1 MDVGLYGDLSARF
14 SKVDKEDVPDQ
25 REAMEFSYGRRPKE
39 HLIELKHHRDARGR
53 GSERRVRVGRRLLLQ
68 FGAPGWKRGINQ
80 NKLRNAKRE
89 DGAKQGVTIGVGRRP
104 SLLSSS
110 SES

>member
-25 REAMEFSYGRRPKE
+25 RSSEALLSSKVSPRSEKVLKGGDWSSGRALP
-39 HLIELKHHRDARGR
+39 
-53 GSERRVRVGRRLLLQ
+53 SPVQ
-68 FGAPGWKRGINQ
+68 SGAPGWKRGINQ

-89 DGAKQGVTIGVGRRP
+89 DGGRG
-104 SLLSSS
+104 
-110 SES
+110 

>member
-25 REAMEFSYGRRPKE
+25 RGDGVLLWQGAKE
-39 HLIELKHHRDARGR
+39 YLIELKHHRDARGR
-53 GSERRVRVGRRLLLQ
+53 GWERRVRVGRRLLLQ

-89 DGAKQGVTIGVGRRP
+89 DGA
-104 SLLSSS
+104 
-110 SES
+110 